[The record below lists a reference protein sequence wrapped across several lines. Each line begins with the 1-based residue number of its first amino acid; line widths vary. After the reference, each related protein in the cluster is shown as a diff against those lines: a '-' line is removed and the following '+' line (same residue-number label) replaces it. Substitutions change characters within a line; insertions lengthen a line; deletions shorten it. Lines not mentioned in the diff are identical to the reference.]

1 MQVRLI
7 RNTPE
12 LPFGGIQLI
21 FAGDFFQLAAI
32 DYEKVSL
39 RTSDQFL
46 QHDTTADAS
55 VAARGVLGGNQ
66 LPIAFKEFS
75 APAFRSNVWREA
87 RFTCVKLDKMS
98 ATLVPPPL
106 LHHASILTIQCIVP
120 LSCARNLCPPSSDMM
135 QKLQFPAERFG
146 FHQLPGHAA
155 FGRGVH
161 AGKSHKHQLS
171 HPSHFKS
178 RAVVLFCRCTTCS
191 LKSLRVSYRTAAAC
205 SPRFSRPKSKK

>member
-32 DYEKVSL
+32 DYKKVSL

-46 QHDTTADAS
+46 QHDNTDDTS
-55 VAARGVLGGNQ
+55 MAARGLLGGNQ

-87 RFTCVKLDKMS
+87 RFTYVKLDTMS

-106 LHHASILTIQCIVP
+106 SHHSSIQHIIP
-120 LSCARNLCPPSSDMM
+120 HSCARNLFSPSSDMM
-135 QKLQFPAERFG
+135 QKLQFPAERFEL
-146 FHQLPGHAA
+146 HQLPGHAA
-155 FGRGVH
+155 AGRSAN
-161 AGKSHKHQLS
+161 AGNS
-171 HPSHFKS
+171 HPQHASSQPSRFKS
-178 RAVVLFCRCTTCS
+178 RAVVPFCRCTTCS
-191 LKSLRVSYRTAAAC
+191 LKSLRVSYRTATAC
-205 SPRFSRPKSKK
+205 SPLFSRPKSKK